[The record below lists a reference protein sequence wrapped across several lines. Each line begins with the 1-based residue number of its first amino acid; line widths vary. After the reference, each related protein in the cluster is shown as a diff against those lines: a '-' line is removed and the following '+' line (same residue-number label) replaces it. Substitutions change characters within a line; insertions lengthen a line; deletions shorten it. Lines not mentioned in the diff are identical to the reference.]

1 MAAAR
6 DHAARILR
14 PEPDGTEGEAAR
26 DASAGLADQLRNHI
40 SEETRRHAE
49 TLPPGARRNAA
60 IDRALACEALAHSG
74 DLLLQTSE
82 IKLPA

>member
-1 MAAAR
+1 M
-6 DHAARILR
+6 LR
-14 PEPDGTEGEAAR
+14 FSEHVDFSTINW
-26 DASAGLADQLRNHI
+26 SDQANM
-40 SEETRRHAE
+40 TRRHAE